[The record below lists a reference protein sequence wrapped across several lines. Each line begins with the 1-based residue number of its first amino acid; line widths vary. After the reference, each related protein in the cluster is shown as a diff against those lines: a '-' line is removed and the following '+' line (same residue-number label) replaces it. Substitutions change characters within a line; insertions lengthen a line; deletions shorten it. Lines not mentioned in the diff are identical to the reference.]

1 MKFSFFYYIVCG
13 APLSRLLVHFAKFQK
28 SIAPRRAGCYNRNN
42 EAKKGDFPV
51 KYPELRAELRDFYEN
66 KVNDLAAAFYT
77 RTTPLME
84 KAYEEG
90 MSVYAQKALQY
101 RVIAAECEPILF
113 ESSPFYYELG
123 TLSAHCDGARDF
135 RGHSHAGGW
144 VFRRNYHHF
153 KETDPALYQKKK
165 AQANE
170 LLYLI
175 CGVFNDMSQH
185 FCFNHR
191 PILEKGFRGVFE
203 RAEQELKRATTDN
216 ERDYLQATMQG
227 ALAVKQMAEK
237 FAKAA
242 KRYEKSA
249 KTDAERAHYARIA
262 ESAARCPWEGAQS
275 FYEALNTLA
284 FCRKALGS
292 LEGVGFS
299 SFGRV
304 DKDLYPY
311 YQRDIEN
318 GTLTQEDAE
327 ALIRQFLITFD
338 MHYDH
343 DMKMVGYADHEL
355 ENTYTL
361 GGCDDDGSPLYNE
374 LTQAFLRAAR
384 EEKIIY
390 PKIKARYSKS
400 SPKEYLDEIDR
411 AVIAG
416 TSTVLYQNDDATIPA
431 LLRAGRTLAEARDYI
446 VAGCWDLASVGVE
459 KSDCG
464 NYVNLLKP
472 FEFSLHR
479 REDKMAQVSMQFAP
493 IDGAK
498 DFEQV
503 YRITLGN
510 ILTLFKERATITRDG
525 GRIWEKVD
533 ALPLYSS
540 TLCDCIE
547 KRRDFIAGGSR
558 YRDDRYYCV
567 GLPNLVDSLCAI
579 QKLCFEDRLCS
590 LDELLCAVRANWQG
604 REELRLAAIRAPG
617 WGDGSPAS
625 TGLAARLNHDLCTM
639 LDGIRGGYGGR
650 ILLGHLTYTEIRFWG
665 EQTLATPD
673 GRFSGDYFSQGLTPS
688 RLKRIPAVTSV
699 IGALSALDGAEMGG
713 NSVLNVI
720 LPSSNIDLDRCEAF
734 LRAAASTAMQSLQ
747 LNCTTREQL
756 LDAQRHPE
764 KYPDLIVRVCG
775 FSAKFTS
782 LSPEWQQ
789 EVLTRNFYE

>member
-446 VAGCWDLASVGVE
+446 VAGCWDLTSVGVE

-479 REDKMAQVSMQFAP
+479 REDKMAQVSMQFDP

-558 YRDDRYYCV
+558 YRDDRYYCF

-579 QKLCFEDRLCS
+579 RKLCFEDRLCS

-617 WGDGSPAS
+617 WGDGSKAS
-625 TGLAARLNHDLCTM
+625 TALAARLNHDLCTM
-639 LDGIRGGYGGR
+639 LDGIRGGYSGR

-775 FSAKFTS
+775 FSAKFTA

>member
-1 MKFSFFYYIVCG
+1 MNDLK
-13 APLSRLLVHFAKFQK
+13 
-28 SIAPRRAGCYNRNN
+28 
-42 EAKKGDFPV
+42 
-51 KYPELRAELRDFYEN
+51 LRAELRDFYEN
-66 KVNDLAAAFYT
+66 KANGLAAAFCAH
-77 RTTPLME
+77 TTPLLDE
-84 KAYEEG
+84 AYEEG

-113 ESSPFYYELG
+113 ENSPFYYEMG

-144 VFRRNYHHF
+144 VFRRNYHFF
-153 KETDPALYQKKK
+153 KETNRALYEKKK

-191 PILEKGFRGVFE
+191 PILEHGFRGVYE
-203 RAEQELKRATTDN
+203 RAEQELKRATTEN

-227 ALAVKQMAEK
+227 ALAVKQIAEK
-237 FAKAA
+237 FAQVA
-242 KRYEKSA
+242 KRCEKSA
-249 KTDAERAHYARIA
+249 KNDEARARYARIA

-311 YQRDIEN
+311 YQRDMEN
-318 GTLTQEDAE
+318 GTLTREEAE

-355 ENTYTL
+355 ENTYVL
-361 GGCDDDGSPLYNE
+361 GGCDDEGKPLYND
-374 LTQAFLRAAR
+374 LTEMFLRAAR

-390 PKIKARYSKS
+390 PKIKARYGKN
-400 SPKEYLDEIDR
+400 SPKAYLDEIDR

-416 TSTVLYQNDDATIPA
+416 TSTVLYQNDDATVPA
-431 LLRAGRTLAEARDYI
+431 LLRAGRTPTEARDYI
-446 VAGCWDLASVGVE
+446 ISGCWDIASAGVE
-459 KSDCG
+459 KSDSG

-479 REDKMAQVSMQFAP
+479 REDKMSEVGLHFAP
-493 IDGAK
+493 VDGANC
-498 DFEQV
+498 FEDV
-503 YRITLGN
+503 YRITLEN
-510 ILTLFKERATITRDG
+510 IRILFEERASITREG

-533 ALPLYSS
+533 ALPLYSC
-540 TLCDCIE
+540 TLADCIQ

-558 YRDDRYYCV
+558 YRDDRYYCF

-579 QKLCFEDRLCS
+579 RQLCFEDHICT
-590 LDELLCAVRANWQG
+590 LDELLTAVRANWQG
-604 REELRLAAIRAPG
+604 YEELRLAALRAPG
-617 WGDGSPAS
+617 WGDGSKPS
-625 TGLAARLNHDLCTM
+625 TALAARLNQDLCHL
-639 LDGIRGGYGGR
+639 LDGIEGGYGGK

-673 GRFSGDYFSQGLTPS
+673 GRYAGDYFSQGLTPS
-688 RLKRIPAVTSV
+688 RLKKIPAVTSV
-699 IGALSALDGAEMGG
+699 IGALSALDGSQMGA
-713 NSVLNVI
+713 NSVVNII
-720 LPSSNIDLDRCEAF
+720 LPSDRIDLDRCEAF
-734 LRAAASTAMQSLQ
+734 LRAAASSAMQSLQ

-756 LDAQRHPE
+756 LDAQKHPE

-782 LSPEWQQ
+782 LSPEWQK

>member
-1 MKFSFFYYIVCG
+1 M
-13 APLSRLLVHFAKFQK
+13 
-28 SIAPRRAGCYNRNN
+28 
-42 EAKKGDFPV
+42 
-51 KYPELRAELRDFYEN
+51 KYPQLRAELRDFYEN
-66 KVNDLAAAFYT
+66 KANGLAAAFRT
-77 RTTPLME
+77 RAESLMDAE
-84 KAYEEG
+84 YKQD
-90 MSVYAQKALQY
+90 MSVYMQKALQY
-101 RVIAAECEPILF
+101 RIIAAECEPILF

-144 VFRRNYHHF
+144 VFRRNYHLF
-153 KETDPALYQKKK
+153 KETNPALYQKKK

-175 CGVFNDMSQH
+175 CGAFNDMSQH

-191 PILEKGFRGVFE
+191 PILESGFRGVYE
-203 RAEQELKRATTDN
+203 RAEQELKHAKTEN

-237 FAKAA
+237 FANVA
-242 KRYEKSA
+242 KRCENKAKNAEEKA
-249 KTDAERAHYARIA
+249 RYARIA
-262 ESAARCPWEGAQS
+262 ESAARCPWEGAQN
-275 FYEALNTLA
+275 FFEALNTLA

-304 DKDLYPY
+304 DKDLYPFY
-311 YQRDIEN
+311 KRDIEN
-318 GTLTQEDAE
+318 GTLTRAE
-327 ALIRQFLITFD
+327 AEDLIRQFLITFD

-374 LTQAFLRAAR
+374 LTEIFLRAAR

-390 PKIKARYSKS
+390 PKIKARYAQN
-400 SPKEYLDEIDR
+400 SPKAYLDEIDR

-431 LLRAGRTLAEARDYI
+431 LLRAGRTLTEARDYI
-446 VAGCWDLASVGVE
+446 VSGCWDLASVGVE
-459 KSDCG
+459 KSDSG

-479 REDKMAQVSMQFAP
+479 REDKMREVGLQFAP
-493 IDGAK
+493 IDGAT
-498 DFEQV
+498 DFESV
-503 YRITLGN
+503 YHITLEN
-510 ILTLFKERATITRDG
+510 IRILFEERASITREG
-525 GRIWEKVD
+525 GMIWEKVD
-533 ALPLYSS
+533 ALPLYSC
-540 TLCDCIE
+540 TLSDCIK

-558 YRDDRYYCV
+558 YRDDRYYCF
-567 GLPNLVDSLCAI
+567 GLPNLVDSLLAI
-579 QKLCFEDRLCS
+579 DRLCFQDKICT
-590 LDELLCAVRANWQG
+590 LGDLLAAVRANWQG
-604 REELRLAAIRAPG
+604 QEDLRLAALHAPG
-617 WGDGSPAS
+617 WGDGTKAA
-625 TGLAARLNHDLCTM
+625 TALAARLNRDLCRM
-639 LDGIRGGYGGR
+639 LDGIKGGYGGK

-688 RLKRIPAVTSV
+688 RLKKIPAVTSV
-699 IGALSALDGAEMGG
+699 IGSLFALDGAEMGG
-713 NSVLNVI
+713 NSVVNII
-720 LPSSNIDLDRCEAF
+720 LPSNNIDLDRCEAF
-734 LRAAASTAMQSLQ
+734 LRAAAGTAMQSLQ

-756 LDAQRHPE
+756 LDAQKHPE

>member
-1 MKFSFFYYIVCG
+1 MKQERGS
-13 APLSRLLVHFAKFQK
+13 AMQ
-28 SIAPRRAGCYNRNN
+28 
-42 EAKKGDFPV
+42 
-51 KYPELRAELRDFYEN
+51 YPQLRAELRDFYEN
-66 KVNDLAAAFYT
+66 KANDLAATFYAH
-77 RTTPLME
+77 TTPLLDE
-84 KAYEEG
+84 AYEKG

-101 RVIAAECEPILF
+101 RVIAAECRPILF
-113 ESSPFYYELG
+113 AHSPFYYEMG
-123 TLSAHCDGARDF
+123 TLAAHCDGARDF

-144 VFRRNYHHF
+144 VFRRNYHYF
-153 KETDPALYQKKK
+153 KETNPALYQKKK

-191 PILEKGFRGVFE
+191 PILESGFRGVYE
-203 RAEQELKRATTDN
+203 RAEAELKHAQNEN

-237 FAKAA
+237 FAQAA
-242 KRYEKSA
+242 KRCEKTA
-249 KTDAERAHYARIA
+249 KTAEERARYARIA

-284 FCRKALGS
+284 FCRKALGT

-311 YQRDIEN
+311 YKRDIER

-355 ENTYTL
+355 ENTYVL
-361 GGCDDDGSPLYNE
+361 GGCDDEGKPLYNDLSE
-374 LTQAFLRAAR
+374 MFLRAAR

-400 SPKEYLDEIDR
+400 SPKAYLDEIDR

-416 TSTVLYQNDDATIPA
+416 TSTVLYQNDDATVPA
-431 LLRAGRTLAEARDYI
+431 LLRAGRTLTEARDYI
-446 VAGCWDLASVGVE
+446 ISGCWDIASAGVE
-459 KSDCG
+459 KSDSG

-479 REDKMAQVSMQFAP
+479 REDKMAEVGLHFAP
-493 IDGAK
+493 VDGAK
-498 DFEQV
+498 CFEDV
-503 YRITLGN
+503 YRITLEN
-510 ILTLFKERATITRDG
+510 IRTLFEERASITREG
-525 GRIWEKVD
+525 GQIWEKVD
-533 ALPLYSS
+533 ALPLYSC
-540 TLCDCIE
+540 TLSDCIK
-547 KRRDFIAGGSR
+547 KRRDFIAGGAR
-558 YRDDRYYCV
+558 YRDDRYYCF
-567 GLPNLVDSLCAI
+567 GLPNLTDSLLAI
-579 QKLCFEDRLCS
+579 DQLCFKDKLCS
-590 LDELLCAVRANWQG
+590 LDGLLTAVRENWQG
-604 REELRLAAIRAPG
+604 YEDLRLAALRAPG
-617 WGDGSPAS
+617 WGDGSKAS
-625 TGLAARLNHDLCTM
+625 TALAARLNHDLCR
-639 LDGIRGGYGGR
+639 LADGIEGGYGGK

-688 RLKRIPAVTSV
+688 RLKKIPAVTSV

-713 NSVLNVI
+713 NSVVNII
-720 LPSSNIDLDRCEAF
+720 LPSNNVDLDRCEAF
-734 LRAAASTAMQSLQ
+734 LRAAAGTAMQSLQ

-756 LDAQRHPE
+756 LDAQKHPE

-782 LSPEWQQ
+782 LSPEWQK